1 MTLVGRHIPCTDFR
15 KYVRKL
21 DSDTRVLFDDTLVKF
36 LIYASSFDLNLIM
49 SIVLQTTTVPHLD
62 DMGFDPQNPTLAVV
76 RPSTSTSPDAPSTPS
91 TSCSDLGGA
100 LPYLSSILVELT
112 IS

>member
-1 MTLVGRHIPCTDFR
+1 MPSPFQIQIHGRVSSLMDTYYRLRKGCDEMTLVGRHIPCTDFR

-36 LIYASSFDLNLIM
+36 LIYASSFDSSLIM

-62 DMGFDPQNPTLAVV
+62 DIGFHPQTLTLAVA
-76 RPSTSTSPDAPSTPS
+76 RPSTSKSPH
-91 TSCSDLGGA
+91 
-100 LPYLSSILVELT
+100 
-112 IS
+112 